1 MEDDKPAATESKT
14 ADRQSGDVAEKKA
27 SSAAESQ
34 QEKPQQQ
41 GISAT
46 AVLWTFGKCVG
57 ALLPVYLAGY
67 YRVSTSLLVCGMM
80 VYTGWKHARE
90 AKEARLRS
98 AIQFLG
104 NDEELTSRTVS
115 GIKREL
121 PAWVREAGFCFRRLL
136 QFSFLLL
143 FCLKSKWDSPTV
155 VTQRSFTGHNSQ
167 DRRHKVKSLAV
178 TSSGRKRRKG
188 FCSSSHQ
195 KLDCLVP
202 QSPLS
207 YTI

>member
-1 MEDDKPAATESKT
+1 MEGDKPAPTESST
-14 ADRQSGDVAEKKA
+14 ADPPSGDVAEK
-27 SSAAESQ
+27 SAAESRH
-34 QEKPQQQ
+34 EKPQQ

-104 NDEELTSRTVS
+104 NEEELTSRTVS

-121 PAWVREAGFCFRRLL
+121 PAWVRETREPRLL
-136 QFSFLLL
+136 STCSDKVFLLA
-143 FCLKSKWDSPTV
+143 CV
-155 VTQRSFTGHNSQ
+155 VVF
-167 DRRHKVKSLAV
+167 V
-178 TSSGRKRRKG
+178 
-188 FCSSSHQ
+188 
-195 KLDCLVP
+195 
-202 QSPLS
+202 
-207 YTI
+207 

>member
-1 MEDDKPAATESKT
+1 MEGDKPAATEST
-14 ADRQSGDVAEKKA
+14 TTVRQSGDVAEEKA
-27 SSAAESQ
+27 PSAAESR
-34 QEKPQQQ
+34 QEKPPQQQ
-41 GISAT
+41 GVSAT

-115 GIKREL
+115 GIRREL
-121 PAWVREAGFCFRRLL
+121 PAWVREAVVCFRRLIE
-136 QFSFLLL
+136 FFLFL
-143 FCLKSKWDSPTV
+143 F
-155 VTQRSFTGHNSQ
+155 
-167 DRRHKVKSLAV
+167 
-178 TSSGRKRRKG
+178 
-188 FCSSSHQ
+188 
-195 KLDCLVP
+195 
-202 QSPLS
+202 
-207 YTI
+207 

>member
-1 MEDDKPAATESKT
+1 MEGKKPAATESST
-14 ADRQSGDVAEKKA
+14 TTDPQSGDVAEKKVP
-27 SSAAESQ
+27 STAESRE
-34 QEKPQQQ
+34 EKPQQQ
-41 GISAT
+41 QQQGIRAT

-104 NDEELTSRTVS
+104 NDEELTSRSVS

-121 PAWVREAGFCFRRLL
+121 PAWVRETRKPLKSLL
-136 QFSFLLL
+136 YLL
-143 FCLKSKWDSPTV
+143 FVLFKSEWKGLTAFKLV
-155 VTQRSFTGHNSQ
+155 
-167 DRRHKVKSLAV
+167 RRHKVKSMAL
-178 TSSGRKRRKG
+178 TSYGHRVYFMLFYG
-188 FCSSSHQ
+188 
-195 KLDCLVP
+195 
-202 QSPLS
+202 
-207 YTI
+207 

>member
-1 MEDDKPAATESKT
+1 MEGDKPAAAESTT
-14 ADRQSGDVAEKKA
+14 ADRPSGDVAEKEA
-27 SSAAESQ
+27 PSAAESR
-34 QEKPQQQ
+34 QEKPQQ

-104 NDEELTSRTVS
+104 NEEELTSRTVS

-121 PAWVREAGFCFRRLL
+121 PAWVSETHDPRLL
-136 QFSFLLL
+136 STWSDEVVCL
-143 FCLKSKWDSPTV
+143 FNDDLHW
-155 VTQRSFTGHNSQ
+155 
-167 DRRHKVKSLAV
+167 
-178 TSSGRKRRKG
+178 
-188 FCSSSHQ
+188 
-195 KLDCLVP
+195 P
-202 QSPLS
+202 Q
-207 YTI
+207 